1 MKPLW
6 GFASL
11 HIQTFDVILYPYI
24 LNRYILFCIS
34 TYSIVLCC
42 SVFLHIQ
49 SFYVYAFL
57 HIQSFYVYAFLHIQ
71 SFYDA
76 LYIYIFNYV
85 VLYYY
90 IVNSFMF
97 CILTY

>member
-11 HIQTFDVILYPYI
+11 HIQTFDLILYPYI

-57 HIQSFYVYAFLHIQ
+57 HIQSFY
-71 SFYDA
+71 DA
-76 LYIYIFNYV
+76 LCIYIFNYV

-97 CILTY
+97 CISTY

>member
-76 LYIYIFNYV
+76 LCIYIFNYV

-97 CILTY
+97 CISTY